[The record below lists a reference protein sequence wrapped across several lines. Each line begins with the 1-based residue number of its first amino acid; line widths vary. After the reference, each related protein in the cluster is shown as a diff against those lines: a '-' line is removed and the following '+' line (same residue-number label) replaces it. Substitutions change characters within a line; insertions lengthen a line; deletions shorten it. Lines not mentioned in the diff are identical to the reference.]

1 MKKIC
6 SFLFTALLLVSIFAC
21 ESEPGNARI
30 EVYLTDA
37 PGDYQDV
44 NVEIIGVEV
53 HSDEAG
59 QAAGWKKLDVNEG
72 IYDLLELTNGLD
84 TLIGSVELPAGKISQ
99 LRLVLGTENS
109 IRVDNATHEL
119 KTPSGQ
125 QSGLKLLINTQLQEG
140 VTYKVLLD
148 FDVARSIVLKGNDSY
163 SLKPVIR
170 TIVEAQSGAIKG
182 QVNPAESTPAI
193 YAISGTDTLGT
204 TFTDETGQFLI
215 RGLAPGSYNISFAPN
230 SDYTAKTVEGV
241 AVVLGEVTDMGNVVM
256 E

>member
-6 SFLFTALLLVSIFAC
+6 SFVFSALLLVFFFAC
-21 ESEPGNARI
+21 ESEPGNAKI

-37 PGDYQDV
+37 PGDYQQV

-59 QAAGWKKLDVNEG
+59 QAEGWKTLQVENG
-72 IYDLLELTNGLD
+72 IYDLRKLTNGLD
-84 TLIGSVELPAGKISQ
+84 TLVGSIELPAGKISQ
-99 LRLVLGTENS
+99 LRLILGTDNS
-109 IRVDNATHEL
+109 IKVGDELHEL
-119 KTPSGQ
+119 ATPSGQ
-125 QSGLKLLINTQLQEG
+125 QSGLKLLINTQLHEG

-148 FDVARSIVLKGNDSY
+148 FDVARSIVMKGNDSY
-163 SLKPVIR
+163 ALKPVIR

-182 QVNPAESTPAI
+182 QVNPIESTPAI
-193 YAISGTDTLGT
+193 YAISGTDTVGT

-215 RGLAPGSYNISFAPN
+215 RGLAPGSYDISFAPN
-230 SDYTAKTVEGV
+230 SAYTSKTVQDV
-241 AVVLGEVTDMGNVVM
+241 AVVLGEVTDMGDIVM